1 MHFLSYQGPSGDT
14 GPAGANGGA
23 GPRVSE
29 MLTIKLYQCI
39 CILKSPHAKI
49 RNTDIMAEE
58 ESNQTSSS
66 DNIKSYL
73 KAKCLTLLCDHFRF
87 RDLLDPMD
95 PLARMVEVVPMEM
108 WVLLVLVEPL
118 DTLDLL

>member
-29 MLTIKLYQCI
+29 MLRIKLDQCI
-39 CILKSPHAKI
+39 CILKSLHAKV
-49 RNTDIMAEE
+49 RKTDFMAEE

-66 DNIKSYL
+66 YNIKSYL
-73 KAKCLTLLCDHFRF
+73 KAFLCDHFLF

-95 PLARMVEVVPMEM
+95 PLARMVELVSMEM
-108 WVLLVLVEPL
+108 WVLLVLVDPL